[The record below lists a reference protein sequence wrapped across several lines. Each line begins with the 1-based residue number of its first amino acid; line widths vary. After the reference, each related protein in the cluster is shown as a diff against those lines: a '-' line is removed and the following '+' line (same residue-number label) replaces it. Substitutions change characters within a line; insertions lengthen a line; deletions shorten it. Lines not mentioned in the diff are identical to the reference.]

1 MLYLQDSTIR
11 PFPGL
16 VNFVPAFAYHF
27 CLGLPAT
34 LPEPGNG
41 LIERHVTYVWE
52 VVLKGCMIPSA
63 RPGADV
69 RAFHPTFQNDLPG
82 ISYIPCKAFSRNTF
96 RFLTRRKESRQG
108 VDGCDG
114 DHGSPHRAADCAL
127 ASSSTQSPPGP
138 GRHKSCSP
146 VTR

>member
-63 RPGADV
+63 RPD
-69 RAFHPTFQNDLPG
+69 